1 MTTSGRNHALT
12 AEPVSTPFAFMAGA
26 TKWLGDTVPP
36 QSIVKQGLCSTCVN
50 AATCMYLTSRRHP
63 VHQCEQFDDYV
74 PPLSVRKAN
83 PTIAKPGN
91 EPVAPLRPNGRL
103 GLCGTCEVWETCAFR
118 QPEGGVWHCDEY
130 H

>member
-1 MTTSGRNHALT
+1 
-12 AEPVSTPFAFMAGA
+12 
-26 TKWLGDTVPP
+26 
-36 QSIVKQGLCSTCVN
+36 
-50 AATCMYLTSRRHP
+50 MYLKSRRHP

-91 EPVAPLRPNGRL
+91 EPVVSLRPNGRL
-103 GLCGTCEVWETCAFR
+103 GLCSTCEAWEACAFR

>member
-1 MTTSGRNHALT
+1 MTEPASTSLALK
-12 AEPVSTPFAFMAGA
+12 AGG
-26 TKWLGDTVPP
+26 TKRLGDTVPT

-74 PPLSVRKAN
+74 PPISMRRAN
-83 PTIAKPGN
+83 PTISDAGI
-91 EPVAPLRPNGRL
+91 EPTVVRQPNGQQ
-103 GLCGTCEVWETCAFR
+103 GLCSTCDSWETCVFCHR
-118 QPEGGVWHCDEY
+118 EGGVWHCDEY